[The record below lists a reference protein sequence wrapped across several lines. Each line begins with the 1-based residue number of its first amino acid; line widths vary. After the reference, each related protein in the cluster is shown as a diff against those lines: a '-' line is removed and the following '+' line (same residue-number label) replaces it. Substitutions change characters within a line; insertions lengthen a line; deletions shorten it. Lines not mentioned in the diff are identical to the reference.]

1 MWCVCVCPAPG
12 SRYVV
17 DAELRSRRIVD
28 VVQYSSID
36 FLKTFWSVAETGT
49 YYGGNPVANC
59 FLSIH
64 SLIFV
69 QEFTVGTAVFKHPL
83 WSIPPRLMMQSL

>member
-1 MWCVCVCPAPG
+1 MCAECDVVCVCPASG

-49 YYGGNPVANC
+49 LYACNPAANY
-59 FLSIH
+59 FLFIH
-64 SLIFV
+64 LLILV
-69 QEFTVGTAVFKHPL
+69 QEFTVATAMFKFL
-83 WSIPPRLMMQSL
+83 L